1 MNKIK
6 KLSSITLL
14 FTFML
19 IIGMGWNSIQV
30 NAETNSF
37 VINKVI
43 GNYGTHSANGYAS
56 NVELKVKQNSVNPN
70 VYLIYGEEGA
80 ALKAN
85 ITMDFTLSKKPDKL
99 EVKDCSD
106 TTLAFNLDVKETDSE
121 KLTYRLF
128 SNAPLLYGSN
138 RVDLYLTYGEDIEHY
153 TFIVCGGEYYNDDRF
168 DIFMKDTT
176 NQIALGTDET
186 WFQKTKNSFTKEL
199 TLSNDIK
206 EVAVQVMRDGSLDES
221 QTWSN
226 IRDLSWIQSHSNKVR
241 MNGGEWHYFSGSD
254 DKKGEFW
261 SPDLQLK
268 KGLNILEVQVEA
280 WKSVVLDSS
289 GIKPYE
295 NERITSYIYLIE
307 WNGEEETGI
316 KSSDTSLNY
325 ISAIQYGKGP
335 KSVPLKEYKVNQDE
349 NGDYYI
355 VLPEQ
360 MPIYNKKT
368 YDKIFF
374 GVIPTDPNA
383 IASVDSKVLLG
394 NKAGIYQIVKVT
406 DTDGNNLDSFD
417 VTVTAEDG
425 SQKVYSM
432 KLKHISSDCSI
443 KNFEIEGGSLSDIDT
458 EESLTY
464 SDDKK
469 VYCLSSDD
477 KKIKFKMD
485 IDENAV
491 VKFNDEVVTASEDG
505 FYSCNLKDMINVLKV
520 VAADGISNN
529 SVYFVEKKKDGT
541 LPLFGQTKENI
552 ELAKGMLD
560 KGWTKRSKDEMR
572 NMTSTY
578 WDVFMSYASN
588 LSFKDAVVYNIDTHK
603 FNQATDWAA
612 CILEA
617 IIIGE
622 NPYDYGTEHI
632 NLVEGLEKSKVGTN
646 GYGAYANNHW
656 AFMALKA
663 LGENIEVDQ
672 KPLLNTMINLAY
684 TVNDYKDTRAWAMA
698 AVADYL
704 TKEQKVELAVSLKEN
719 RDSSGVWGNEFTDGC
734 QFTAIAGMNI
744 NIDYY
749 DIKQED
755 GSYINI
761 LQKYKQEKITEDGK
775 FTAQGLAPRYVKD
788 VIIGLGDIV
797 NESSAWANLRLT
809 NAKLKTLLTQA
820 EEVLKQE
827 NLDETQKSALQ
838 TAYDAAKACESDE
851 YGFGP
856 QYYALRKALINA
868 SEEYNNHVRVCSW
881 EDSQNVDTTISA
893 ISAIGDVSISSEEL
907 LNTARTAYDSLSSDK
922 VKGYVTNYAVLTDA
936 EAKYDELFKNYIA
949 TLDEKIANLGDV
961 EDLTLEKQKEVKEA
975 KELYDALSASQKKAL
990 ADGKTVVKA
999 ADKMA
1004 ALEVEALIENIPEEV
1019 TLKNE
1024 KAVKEARA
1032 AYNALTK
1039 AQRRNVLP
1047 EAVVKLSDAEKT
1059 IATLK
1064 KAVDTPVVTV
1074 KLNKTTLTLKQN
1086 QKVTLKATVS
1096 SKEDVFWSSSNPK
1109 VANVDNSGVVTSY
1122 KDGTAV
1128 IKAYTKNG
1136 AKATCTVKVNAKLQL
1151 KASANKLTWK
1161 KIADAKGYKVYQYNS
1176 TSKKYK
1182 KIATLSASKTS
1193 YTVSK
1198 LSAGTNYTFK
1208 VTSYKVENGKD
1219 VTKKSEV
1226 VKTATKPA
1234 KVTISKVAKK
1244 STKSIKLTWKKTKA
1258 TGYQVWMKS
1267 SKNGAYKLVKTIT
1280 KASTTSYTKS
1290 GLTKGK
1296 TYSFKIRAYKSVAGQ
1311 TLYGSY
1317 SKVQSLKLK

>member
-1 MNKIK
+1 MNKVK
-6 KLSSITLL
+6 RFSIIALL
-14 FTFML
+14 FSFLL
-19 IIGMGWNSIQV
+19 IIGMGINSIKV
-30 NAETNSF
+30 EAETKPF

-43 GNYGTHSANGYAS
+43 GNYGTHSTNGSAF
-56 NVELKVKQNSVNPN
+56 NVQLKVKQSSVNPN
-70 VYLIYGEEGA
+70 VYVIYGEEGA

-85 ITMDFTLSKKPDKL
+85 MTMDFTLSKKPDKL
-99 EVKDCSD
+99 EVKDCIG
-106 TTLAFNLDVKETDSE
+106 TTATFNLNVTEIDPE
-121 KLTYRLF
+121 KLTYQLA
-128 SNAPLLYGSN
+128 SAAPSLYGSN
-138 RVDLYLTYGEDIEHY
+138 RVDLYLTYGEDVEQY
-153 TFIVCGGEYYNDDRF
+153 TFIVCGGEYYNNDRF

-186 WFQKTKNSFTKEL
+186 WFQKTKNTFTKEL
-199 TLSNDIK
+199 KLSSDIK
-206 EVAVQVMRDGSLDES
+206 EVAVQIMRDGLLDENV
-221 QTWSN
+221 TWSN
-226 IRDLSWIQSHSNKVR
+226 IRNLPWLQSQANKVR
-241 MNGGEWHYFSGSD
+241 MNGGEWQYFSGSD

-268 KGLNILEVQVEA
+268 KGLNILEVQAES
-280 WKSVVLDSS
+280 WKGVIDDK
-289 GIKPYE
+289 GIGTLGYD
-295 NERITSYIYLIE
+295 RRTSYIYLIE
-307 WNGEEETGI
+307 WDGEESEGI

-325 ISAIQYGKGP
+325 ISVIQYGRGP
-335 KSVPLKEYKVNQDE
+335 KSVPLKEYKVAQDE

-355 VLPEQ
+355 ALPEQ
-360 MPIYNKKT
+360 MPVYNKTT

-374 GVIPTDPNA
+374 GVNPTDANA
-383 IASVDSKVLLG
+383 TVSVDSKVLLG

-406 DTDGNNLDSFD
+406 DAEGKNLDSFD

-425 SQKVYSM
+425 SQKVYPI
-432 KLKHISSDCSI
+432 KLKHVSSDCSI
-443 KNFEIEGGSLSDIDT
+443 KSLEVNGGSLSDIDT
-458 EESLTY
+458 GENLTY
-464 SDDKK
+464 SEDKK

-477 KKIKFKMD
+477 KKLKLKMD
-485 IDENAV
+485 VDKNAV
-491 VKFNDEVVTASEDG
+491 VKFNDEVITAGEDG
-505 FYSCNLKDMINVLKV
+505 VYSCDLKDMVNVLKI
-520 VAADGISNN
+520 VAADGINNN

-541 LPLFGQTKENI
+541 LPLFGQTKKNI
-552 ELAKGMLD
+552 ELAKSMLD
-560 KGWTKRSKDEMR
+560 TGWTKRSNDEIR
-572 NMTSTY
+572 NMTNTY

-632 NLVEGLEKSKVGTN
+632 NLVEGLEKSKVGPN
-646 GYGAYANNHW
+646 SYGAYANNHW

-663 LGENIEVDQ
+663 LGENMETDQ
-672 KPLLNTMINLAY
+672 KPLLNTMISLAY

-704 TKEQKVELAVSLKEN
+704 TKEQMVELAVSLKEN
-719 RDSSGVWGNEFTDGC
+719 RNATGIWGNEFTDGC

-761 LQKYKQEKITEDGK
+761 LEKYKKEKITEDGK

-797 NESSAWANLRLT
+797 NQSSAWANLRLT
-809 NAKLKTLLTQA
+809 NAKLKTLLTQS
-820 EEVLKQE
+820 EEVLKQD
-827 NLDETQKSALQ
+827 NLDETAKAALQ

-868 SEEYNNHVRVCSW
+868 SEKYNDHIRVCSW
-881 EDSQNVDTTISA
+881 EDSQNIDIA
-893 ISAIGDVSISSEEL
+893 ISATASIGEVSISSEEL
-907 LNTARTAYDSLSSDK
+907 LNKARTAYDSISTDK
-922 VKGYVTNYAVLTDA
+922 AKAYVTNYAVLTDA
-936 EAKYDELFKNYIA
+936 EAKYDKLFKEYIA
-949 TLDEKIANLGDV
+949 SLDEKIANLGDV
-961 EDLTLEKQKEVKEA
+961 DDLTLKDQAAVKEV
-975 KELYDALSASQKKAL
+975 KELYDALSDSQKKSL
-990 ADGKTVVKA
+990 ENGKTVQKA
-999 ADKMA
+999 VNKMA
-1004 ALEVEALIENIPEEV
+1004 ALEVEALIEVIPEDV

-1024 KAVKEARA
+1024 KEIQVARK
-1032 AYNALTK
+1032 AYSELTTTQK
-1039 AQRRNVLP
+1039 RLVLS
-1047 EAVVKLSDAEKT
+1047 ETYVKLTDAEK
-1059 IATLK
+1059 ALKALK
-1064 KAVDTPVVTV
+1064 KPVVTI
-1074 KLNKTTLTLKQN
+1074 KLNKTSLTLKQN

-1096 SKEDVFWSSSNPK
+1096 SKEDVFWTSSNPK
-1109 VANVDNSGVVTSY
+1109 VASVDNSGVVTSY
-1122 KDGTAV
+1122 KDGTTV
-1128 IKAYTKNG
+1128 IKAFTKNG
-1136 AKATCTVKVNAKLQL
+1136 DKATCTVKVNAKLQL

-1176 TSKKYK
+1176 TTKKYK

-1193 YTVSK
+1193 YTVNK
-1198 LSAGTNYTFK
+1198 LNAGTNYTFK

-1234 KVTISKVAKK
+1234 KVTINKVAKK
-1244 STKSIKLTWKKTKA
+1244 SAKSIKITWKKTKA
-1258 TGYQVWMKS
+1258 TGYEVWMKS

-1280 KASTTSYTKS
+1280 KSTTTSYTKS
-1290 GLTKGK
+1290 NLTKNK
-1296 TYSFKIRAYKSVAGQ
+1296 TYSFKIRAYKSVDNQ
-1311 TLYGSY
+1311 KLYGSY
-1317 SKVQSLKLK
+1317 SSVKSLKLQ